1 MNSLVTNA
9 ICLVCFYSISRLHK
23 QKITSCTFISPQQ
36 QAYLDGMQCFKLA
49 AVSPNPLVLPPSA
62 EQLFS
67 GHTPGDFMPACFS
80 PDGMAADQGGQSPVL
95 SAHLRLLAAGVP
107 SLFQW
112 DETTCKHTH
121 LTFFTTAQTT
131 PQADAEIKA
140 VLSTPGLEGLYNRNH
155 THTSFHLFCSQ
166 FLVGSD
172 GKHTVGLLGS
182 RFSVSGIR
190 EPHRVVCLTP
200 LRTKNNG
207 ADNLIPIHTGR
218 CTAIRSSRLARRIF
232 ARPIRLNHTHTNT
245 HRHFADEKP

>member
-23 QKITSCTFISPQQ
+23 QKITSRTFISPQQ

-131 PQADAEIKA
+131 PQAEAEIKA

-155 THTSFHLFCSQ
+155 THLLPPFLF
-166 FLVGSD
+166 
-172 GKHTVGLLGS
+172 TVLGWQ
-182 RFSVSGIR
+182 
-190 EPHRVVCLTP
+190 
-200 LRTKNNG
+200 
-207 ADNLIPIHTGR
+207 
-218 CTAIRSSRLARRIF
+218 
-232 ARPIRLNHTHTNT
+232 
-245 HRHFADEKP
+245 